1 MKNKEITIKVLQFE
15 NGDIL
20 LAVDSNTG
28 DSHVKTVDG
37 VFIYSDNEMIEIYAF
52 NPNE

>member
-1 MKNKEITIKVLQFE
+1 MKNKEITIKVLKFE
-15 NGDIL
+15 NGDIV

-28 DSHVKTVDG
+28 NSHVKTSDG
-37 VFIYSDNEMIEIYAF
+37 IFIYSENEMIEIYDF